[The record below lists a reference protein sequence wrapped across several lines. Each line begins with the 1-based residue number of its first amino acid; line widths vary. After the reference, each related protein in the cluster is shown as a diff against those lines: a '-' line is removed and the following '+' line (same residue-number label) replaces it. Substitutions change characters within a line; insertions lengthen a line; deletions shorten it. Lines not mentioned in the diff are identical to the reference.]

1 MKIVFAS
8 GNEGKVKEVEF
19 MLSGTGIELVSLNSY
34 SGVPEIVEDG
44 SSFLENALK
53 KARIIAK
60 FTGET
65 VLADDS
71 GLLVDILNGE
81 PGIYSARYA
90 GPRATDKENNAR
102 LLAKL
107 KDIPQEKRIASF
119 QCALVLYRKDGTFDS
134 FEGKWQGQII
144 DEPRGSNGF
153 GYDPIFWIPELEM
166 TAAQL
171 PATIKNKL
179 SHRGQAVA
187 KFKESLVLKGSQ
199 Q

>member
-34 SGVPEIVEDG
+34 SAVPEIVEDG
-44 SSFLENALK
+44 RTFLENALK
-53 KARIIAK
+53 KARIIAG

-71 GLLVDILNGE
+71 GLLVDILDGE

-90 GPRATDKENNAR
+90 GHRATDNENNAR

-107 KDIPQEKRIASF
+107 KDIPQEKRSASF

-153 GYDPIFWIPELEM
+153 GYDPIFWIPELKM

-171 PATIKNKL
+171 PAPIKNKL

-187 KFKESLVLKGSQ
+187 KFKESLALNGFQ
-199 Q
+199 H